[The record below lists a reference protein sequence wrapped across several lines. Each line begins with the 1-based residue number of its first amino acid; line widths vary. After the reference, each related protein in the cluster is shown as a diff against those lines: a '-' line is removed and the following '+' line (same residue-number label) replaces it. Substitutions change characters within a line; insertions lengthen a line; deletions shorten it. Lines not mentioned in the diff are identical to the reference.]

1 MIKNEINSNEVL
13 VKITAFSI
21 IQKLRDY
28 SKDQFFLKYQNDIIC
43 VDKRKLDG
51 IIVELYKDF
60 YIIGFGINIVKKP
73 EQNEIRKEGLSPC
86 CVNDHLS
93 KDGKKPEAL
102 DLSIEI
108 TKQIIYNLKF
118 SREEIDNLF
127 DKYVKK

>member
-60 YIIGFGINIVKKP
+60 YII
-73 EQNEIRKEGLSPC
+73 ELGLI
-86 CVNDHLS
+86 L
-93 KDGKKPEAL
+93 
-102 DLSIEI
+102 
-108 TKQIIYNLKF
+108 
-118 SREEIDNLF
+118 
-127 DKYVKK
+127 